1 MRPYISLIHESLRS
15 VAIFIN
21 RALLVAGVFL
31 AITGFFLHYY
41 NQDKIVH
48 TDKVKEVR
56 AHIYQTNDA
65 LKNNKNP
72 KVQAVLGTF
81 RFATCASLGEAC
93 TNNPKDGDINYNSS
107 ILGYMG
113 NMIALPYQNP
123 PSSGIA
129 WVQDSM
135 QNVGLVPHTYAAGI
149 GFYSLSAFQ
158 KIWQIFRNIT
168 FFLMALAI
176 VAVGFLIMFRVKLDS
191 QTVISIENSL
201 PRIIITL
208 LLITFSYAIAGFMV
222 DLMYVVIMIAINIFG
237 NVGSTG
243 IQSVTVDNL
252 KSVYLTNQVSIFS
265 AFLGTTTY
273 MEAYVEGLRGLI
285 EIIPEWIKLFLYV
298 GIYSYLYAALLGFLT
313 RTFGENIDIGADVSI
328 VVAGLNLKFSRLV
341 FFIIFGVILGII
353 LPIFI
358 YFVIP
363 FLLAL
368 IVLLFLFFRIFFMLL
383 RCYVQ
388 IAINIIFAPVLILP
402 NVLPGNNAFMDWFK
416 RILGNLA
423 AFPITIILLI
433 TVQLIAIN
441 DEFIGFRSAAGY
453 LPGQST
459 HDFSAVQFSMPM
471 LPFKTSQ
478 LVPIIAAVFLLV
490 IPELVMK
497 VVNSIAGASLIEAG
511 PGALIGGV
519 GGAVGTVF
527 RQYSGLAALNQTL
540 KGTNPIGRVLNSTGL
555 FGKADT
561 NARESAP
568 PPAATETII
577 ENS

>member
-1 MRPYISLIHESLRS
+1 MRPYFHLIHESLRS
-15 VAIFIN
+15 VAIFVN
-21 RALLVAGVFL
+21 RAMLVAGVFL

-41 NQDKIVH
+41 NQDKPAQ

-93 TNNPKDGDINYNSS
+93 TNNPSDGDINYNSS

-201 PRIIITL
+201 PRIVITL

-237 NVGSTG
+237 NVGTTG
-243 IQSVTVDNL
+243 IQSVTVDSL
-252 KSVYLTNQVSIFS
+252 KNVYLTNQVSIFN
-265 AFLGTTTY
+265 AFIGTTKY
-273 MEAYVEGLRGLI
+273 MDAYVDGLRGMI

-313 RTFGENIDIGADVSI
+313 RTFGDNIDIGADVSI

-363 FLLAL
+363 FLFAL
-368 IVLLFLFFRIFFMLL
+368 LVLLFLFFRIFFMLL

-388 IAINIIFAPVLILP
+388 IVINIIFAPVLILP

-416 RILGNLA
+416 RIVGNLA

-441 DEFIGFRSAAGY
+441 DEYIGYRSI
-453 LPGQST
+453 LKT
-459 HDFSAVQFSMPM
+459 TTENFSAVQFSMPM

-490 IPELVMK
+490 IPEMVKK
-497 VVNSIAGASLIEAG
+497 VVDSIAGASLIEAG
-511 PGALIGGV
+511 PGALVGGV